1 MSDPF
6 AGLAPRDK
14 EPNSG
19 TNFLNWLAQAAN
31 RQQMAPKRVNIAAAI
46 RQLAR
51 QPDTALD
58 LLGIPR
64 RLCT

>member
-14 EPNSG
+14 EPNLG

-31 RQQMAPKRVNIAAAI
+31 RQQMAPKRVNW
-46 RQLAR
+46 R
-51 QPDTALD
+51 
-58 LLGIPR
+58 G
-64 RLCT
+64 